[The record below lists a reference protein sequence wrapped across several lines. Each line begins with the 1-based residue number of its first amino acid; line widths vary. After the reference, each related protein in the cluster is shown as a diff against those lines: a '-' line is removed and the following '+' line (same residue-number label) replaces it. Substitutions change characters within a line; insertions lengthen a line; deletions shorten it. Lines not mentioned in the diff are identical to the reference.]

1 MRSIGFNFYGL
12 TNKRLQIYIF
22 FSLRKEL
29 ECYLSSRPMLMS
41 SNSIDIII
49 PSFRLDEQYLLPLFH
64 LPKPAGWQFNYYVV
78 VDNPKVQPGAE
89 MRRLAAEGAIQLF
102 INAENLGAA
111 ESRNKGINAGNGDWM
126 LFLDDDIVADE
137 DVLFQYVKAIEAHPG
152 SIGFIGLTDFPAP
165 MNTFTRALTAA
176 GLTTIFT
183 IANRKDSFVW
193 GVTANMMYNRAAMQ
207 ELRFSPIF
215 PKNGGGEDVDL
226 PAQICLRNNARFL
239 CVKEARVT
247 HPWWNDGQPHY
258 KRFERYGEGMA
269 LLLPRFKQ
277 FTWYAFPNPVEA
289 LLLVLL
295 SAPLFFL
302 YLSWEKWLVLL
313 LAVPVID
320 MVINCIRASGMGFK
334 ELKVGYYMTLL
345 RCSNEWGLL
354 KTVVTSGRPDYFM
367 KRINIDFTRP
377 RHFRTNRWRIIK
389 LVIYLLLIATLIFL

>member
-1 MRSIGFNFYGL
+1 MFTF
-12 TNKRLQIYIF
+12 
-22 FSLRKEL
+22 
-29 ECYLSSRPMLMS
+29 

-64 LPKPAGWQFNYYVV
+64 LPKPIGWRFNYYVV
-78 VDNPKVQPGAE
+78 VDNPKVQPGKE
-89 MRRLAAEGAIQLF
+89 ILRLAEEGAIHLF
-102 INAENLGAA
+102 INPENLGAA

-126 LFLDDDIVADE
+126 LFLDDDIVADN
-137 DVLFQYVKAIEAHPG
+137 DLLFQYVKAIEANPE

-183 IANRKDSFVW
+183 IANRKDAFMW

-207 ELRFSPIF
+207 ELRFSSIF
-215 PKNGGGEDVDL
+215 PKNGGGEDIDL

-239 CVKEARVT
+239 CIKEARVT

-277 FTWYAFPNPVEA
+277 FTWYAFPNPIEGM
-289 LLLVLL
+289 LLALL
-295 SAPLFFL
+295 SAPLFFM
-302 YLSWEKWLVLL
+302 YLSWQKWLILL
-313 LAVPVID
+313 VAIPLID
-320 MVINCIRASGMGFK
+320 MVINYIRASGIGFK
-334 ELKVGYYMTLL
+334 EVKVGYYMTLL
-345 RCSNEWGLL
+345 RCSNEWGMF
-354 KTVVTSGRPDYFM
+354 KTVMGQGRLNYFM

-389 LVIYLLLIATLIFL
+389 LVIYIILLAVLIF